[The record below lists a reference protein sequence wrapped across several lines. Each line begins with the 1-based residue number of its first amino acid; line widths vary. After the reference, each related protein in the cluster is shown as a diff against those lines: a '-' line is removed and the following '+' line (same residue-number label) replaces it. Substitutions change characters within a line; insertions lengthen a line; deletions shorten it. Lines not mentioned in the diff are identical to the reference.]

1 MLHEVCMSFSLTLPS
16 PHLTLPSPPFTF
28 PSPPLTLSSPPLALS
43 SPLTLLSSPS
53 HSLPSH
59 SPPSHSSP
67 SHSPPLTLSSPP
79 NRCAGVIASVAN
91 NSYCGVGVAF
101 NAKISGMYIRTYVYV
116 HVLNRGTVLLSTEG
130 PPLLSLLKV
139 SVSLTGMSLMHVRLR
154 PFHT

>member
-1 MLHEVCMSFSLTLPS
+1 MNGRGGTCTYARAPVCSLCFMKYVPLTLPS
-16 PHLTLPSPPFTF
+16 PRTP
-28 PSPPLTLSSPPLALS
+28 
-43 SPLTLLSSPS
+43 
-53 HSLPSH
+53 LPSH
-59 SPPSHSSP
+59 SPPSHPSP
-67 SHSPPLTLSSPP
+67 HTLLPPLTLPP

-101 NAKISGMYIRTYVYV
+101 NAKISGTYVHTHMHMYIYV
-116 HVLNRGTVLLSTEG
+116 HVLNRGKVLLSTEG